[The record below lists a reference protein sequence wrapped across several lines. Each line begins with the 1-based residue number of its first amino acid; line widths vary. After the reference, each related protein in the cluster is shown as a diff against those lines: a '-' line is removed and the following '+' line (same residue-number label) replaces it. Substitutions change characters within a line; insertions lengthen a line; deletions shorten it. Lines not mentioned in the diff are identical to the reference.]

1 MYNCLKYT
9 TEEDGLRRTW
19 CQQCQPNFFLLS
31 VDDKTICHPQS
42 PELVD
47 CITFDNDKL
56 KVGELS
62 CIACS
67 TSSLKVPSALAVAD

>member
-9 TEEDGLRRTW
+9 TDRGGSYAVS

-42 PELVD
+42 PELAD
-47 CITFDNDKL
+47 CTAFDNDKL
-56 KVGELS
+56 KLGELS